1 MKMRPFDFI
10 AATREIELRN
20 RIRAESG
27 CLPSLN
33 IALELEKLRE
43 LHQQRDFQ
51 SYIEQHRPLYQR
63 TLRRA
68 VFKFKKSHGGQKF
81 TPVST
86 GCLGNG
92 MKWNLVD
99 GQENLYLGNFL
110 DSGPNANRCRYCG
123 SSRPTIRNRQG
134 HKRTGYSTERTKP
147 AYGSP
152 F

>member
-1 MKMRPFDFI
+1 MRPFDFL

-68 VFKFKKSHGGQKF
+68 VFKFKKSHGGQNPNF
-81 TPVST
+81 IS
-86 GCLGNG
+86 GMGIHACL
-92 MKWNLVD
+92 
-99 GQENLYLGNFL
+99 
-110 DSGPNANRCRYCG
+110 NRMFRKRYEVEP
-123 SSRPTIRNRQG
+123 S
-134 HKRTGYSTERTKP
+134 
-147 AYGSP
+147 
-152 F
+152 